1 MSNFNKE
8 YKKILNETKI
18 WNAVKKAGSAVK
30 KAGSAALN
38 SKFGSAFISA
48 AKPSGF
54 DKTLKNL
61 DYVRKNKAEVLGGAA
76 GKALKN
82 IVKFPKKFLDEFGRP
97 VDEVKAEREKQN
109 AANAANNMPQRQII
123 DVQLPIKTTPI
134 RLRYNMWDTL
144 ANVERQSLHNVY
156 SYLVQESKNPQNPPE
171 EQRTFAFMEQLLR
184 SLVDH
189 LNLDQTRIGYELT
202 NLPKI
207 NPQTTSLET
216 FVDKYFSKMFN

>member
-1 MSNFNKE
+1 MSNFNRE

-18 WNAVKKAGSAVK
+18 WDAVKKA
-30 KAGSAALN
+30 
-38 SKFGSAFISA
+38 GSAFISA

-61 DYVRKNKAEVLGGAA
+61 DYVKNNKAEILGGAA
-76 GKALKN
+76 GRAIKN

-97 VDEVKAEREKQN
+97 IDKVKADREKQDD
-109 AANAANNMPQRQII
+109 ANEAINMPQRQII
-123 DVQLPIKTTPI
+123 NVQLPIRTTPI

-144 ANVERQSLHNVY
+144 EDVEKQSLHDVY
-156 SYLVQESKNPQNPPE
+156 SYLVKESKDPKNVPE

-189 LNLDQTRIGYELT
+189 LNLDQTRIGYKLT

-216 FVDKYFSKMFN
+216 FVDRYFSKMFN